1 MPDNFDLVLAGGQV
15 ATPNGLEPCDI
26 GVRGGRVAA
35 LGALG
40 SASARERFAAAGL
53 TILPG
58 VIDTQVHFREP
69 GLEHKEDLATG
80 SAGAAM
86 GGVTAFFEMPNTSP
100 NTIDAAALNDKLRR
114 AKGRAWVD
122 HAFFVGATDENAEML
137 DRLELLPG
145 CAGVKVFMGSSTGSL
160 LVADDDALEAVLRH
174 GRRRVAIHAEDE
186 PRLRERLALVQGG
199 ADPSMHPVWRDE
211 EVAIRATTRLLR
223 LARRAARRV
232 HLLHVSTAEEMD
244 LLAANKDLATV
255 EVLVNH
261 LTLVAPDCYRRL
273 GTLAQMNPPIRDAR
287 HRDGLWRAVN
297 AGIVDVIGTD
307 HAPHTREEKA
317 KAYPQSPSGMP
328 GVQTLIP
335 VMLDH
340 VNAGRLTLQRFI
352 DLTSAGPARIYNIA
366 GKGRIALGYDADFT
380 VVDLKAKRTITS
392 AMMKTKCGWTP
403 FDGMQVTG
411 WPRATVVR
419 GHIAMRE
426 DELIGAPVGQPVRF
440 QDTLPRENVS

>member
-1 MPDNFDLVLAGGQV
+1 MPDNFDLILTGGQV
-15 ATPNGLEPCDI
+15 ATPNGLESCDI
-26 GVRGGRVAA
+26 GVKDGRIAA

-40 SASARERFAAAGL
+40 SATAADRFNAAGL
-53 TILPG
+53 TVLPG

-69 GLEHKEDLATG
+69 GLEHKEDLAAG

-86 GGVTAFFEMPNTSP
+86 GGVTAFFEMPNTNP

-114 AKGRAWVD
+114 AAGRAWVD
-122 HAFFVGATDENAEML
+122 HAFFIGATDENADQL
-137 DRLELLPG
+137 DQLELLPG

-174 GRRRVAIHAEDE
+174 GRRRVAIHSEDE
-186 PRLRERLALVQGG
+186 PRLRERLALVRDG

-211 EVAIRATTRLLR
+211 EVAIRATKRLLR

-232 HLLHVSTAEEMD
+232 HVLHVSTADEMD
-244 LLAANKDLATV
+244 LLAANKDLASV

-261 LTLVAPDCYRRL
+261 LTLVAPDCYQRL

-287 HRDGLWRAVN
+287 HRDGIWRAVN
-297 AGIVDVIGTD
+297 AGIVDVLGTD

-317 KAYPQSPSGMP
+317 RPYPQSPSGMP
-328 GVQTLIP
+328 GVQTMIP

-366 GKGRIALGYDADFT
+366 GKGRIALGYDADFS
-380 VVDLKAKRTITS
+380 VVDLKAKRTITH
-392 AMMKTKCGWTP
+392 AMMKNKSGWTP

-411 WPRATVVR
+411 WPKATIVR
-419 GHIAMRE
+419 GRIVMRE
-426 DELIGAPVGQPVRF
+426 DELIGSPIGEPVRF
-440 QDTLPRENVS
+440 QDTLPMKEPT